1 MSDTELRDVAWLVR
15 QADLEQLYI
24 GLGMSATTV
33 ETAKFSEA
41 NQDVRFKAYAVLKEW
56 RTENGTEASKAA
68 VLTAL
73 WRYNC
78 IDAMQSLQTKW
89 GL

>member
-1 MSDTELRDVAWLVR
+1 MSDRELRDVAWDIR

-24 GLGMSATTV
+24 GLGISSTTV
-33 ETAKFSEA
+33 EAAKFSET
-41 NQDVRFKAYAVLKEW
+41 NPDVRFKAYAVLKEW
-56 RTENGTEASKAA
+56 RTRNGTDASKAA
-68 VLTAL
+68 ILTAL
-73 WRYNC
+73 WRFYC